1 MVVEEEDTAVVIS
14 MVTWIITTVILTTA
28 TAGAATGEVEQGRG
42 LLMKGA
48 GHPRQGEEAR
58 YKILRVVLGQPLTKF
73 TLPSSILSQ
82 DWSTW

>member
-28 TAGAATGEVEQGRG
+28 TAGAATGEGEQGRG
-42 LLMKGA
+42 PLMKGA
-48 GHPRQGEEAR
+48 GHPGQGEEAR